1 MTAKK
6 ASLILLGLLAI
17 ALVMVVRQ
25 RGELLRLEKDHT
37 TLRDHAAEL
46 EQRSAE
52 HGDPPKPDT
61 DSEELTRLRAEHS
74 ELLRLRGE
82 IGRLRQQLKSQG
94 AAYPNLSEQTPPSAI
109 EAPIETFTASVDAE
123 LTRAQTLVTGGWET
137 SPGKR
142 TFILIEP
149 TLIDP
154 AGNEVLIDPAEASRT
169 QILVQSKFIEVPEQ
183 ALQALGLNDVAAD
196 GNESSER
203 LVLSRDQSVRLL
215 QTLGNSPG
223 MDILSAPRVITL
235 NGQQAQVSVAEEKRI
250 GNETYQLGPSITVL
264 PQISPT
270 GQSIKLTVNGSISRE
285 VLRK

>member
-46 EQRSAE
+46 EQRSGE
-52 HGDPPKPDT
+52 HGDPSKADT
-61 DSEELTRLRAEHS
+61 DSEELARLRAEHS

-82 IGRLRQQLKSQG
+82 IGRLRQQLKSQ
-94 AAYPNLSEQTPPSAI
+94 AAANPNLNEQPPPSPI
-109 EAPIETFTASVDAE
+109 ESPVETFTANVDAE

-183 ALQALGLNDVAAD
+183 ALQTLGLNDVVAD
-196 GNESSER
+196 GHQSSER
-203 LVLSRDQSVRLL
+203 LVLSRDQSLRLL
-215 QTLGNSPG
+215 KALGDSPG
-223 MDILSAPRVITL
+223 MEVLSAPRITTL
-235 NGQQAQVSVAEEKRI
+235 NGRQAQVSVAEEKRI
-250 GNETYQLGPSITVL
+250 GNETYHLGPSIKVL

-285 VLRK
+285 ALRK